1 MKRPVLVFTMGLL
14 TFWLAACA
22 NTPPAPEWQASSYGA
37 LSGFTSAFLTG
48 NSKVADI
55 EFAHARSD
63 ISSTGRADLVVRAD
77 LVRCALRVAS
87 VEFDNCAATALTNTD
102 VAEPERAY
110 ADYLSGRWQSLDGNR
125 IALLPEQH
133 RAVVAAKDD
142 TTRLASLTALR
153 DPLVRLIAAGVL
165 FQQGNLSP
173 AGVGLA
179 VDSASA
185 QGWRRP
191 LLAWLGV
198 QIKLAESTAD
208 DNATA
213 RIQRRIDLVL
223 EKPGT

>member
-142 TTRLASLTALR
+142 TTRLRLVCCSSRGTCRLR
-153 DPLVRLIAAGVL
+153 GSGLRLIRHPPKDGAGPCWRGWAYKSNWQNPRPTTMPRHVSRGEL
-165 FQQGNLSP
+165 TWYWKSP
-173 AGVGLA
+173 ELE
-179 VDSASA
+179 
-185 QGWRRP
+185 
-191 LLAWLGV
+191 
-198 QIKLAESTAD
+198 AEPKIGAE
-208 DNATA
+208 
-213 RIQRRIDLVL
+213 LM
-223 EKPGT
+223 